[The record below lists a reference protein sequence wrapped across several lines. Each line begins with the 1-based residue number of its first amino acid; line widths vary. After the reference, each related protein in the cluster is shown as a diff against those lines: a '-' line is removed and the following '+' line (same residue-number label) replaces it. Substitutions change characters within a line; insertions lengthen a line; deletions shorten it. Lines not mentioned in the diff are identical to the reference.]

1 MNMTAAMEARTNK
14 PLTACTDQEI
24 YLALLDIVREQ
35 SAARVRPVTGRKL
48 YYISAEFLIGK
59 LLSNNLINLGLYND
73 TRAALAAAGKNL
85 SDIEE
90 VEPEPSLGN
99 GGLGRLAACFL
110 DSLAT
115 LNLPGDGVGLR
126 YHFGLFHQSF
136 KDGVQNELP
145 DPWLTAHS
153 WAEKTDTV
161 YPVELAGKTYN
172 ARLYKL
178 AVTGYEGR
186 TNTLNLF
193 DLDTIDE
200 SIVHDGITFDKTDID
215 KNLTLFL
222 YPDDSDEAGR
232 RLRVYQQYLMV
243 SAGAQLILAE
253 CAARGCDYHDLADYA
268 AIQINDTHPSMVIP
282 ELIRLLG
289 EKGIDF
295 DEAVEIVT
303 KTCAYTNHTILA
315 EALEKWP
322 RAYLDAVVPQ
332 LMPIIEK
339 LDTLARTRT
348 TDESLAIIDGDDRV
362 HMAHMD
368 IHFTHSTNGVAYLHT
383 EILKN
388 SELHGFYQL
397 YPEKFNNKTNGI
409 TFRRWLLECDPAL
422 TAEIDTIDAAAL
434 QPGEE
439 KTLQERKNVI
449 THAQSILA
457 GITAAH
463 LALAGDEDG
472 EQAGAADLLGG
483 AVDGL
488 QNSARLDESLTA
500 MSERL
505 NDLYY
510 SARELATDLADRLDA
525 YGFDAGELDQIETRL
540 DAIYRI
546 KQKFGMEVDELLARR
561 EAAAA
566 ELETFQ
572 SSGQKIAELKAQMQT
587 LYAAAKEAAEKL
599 TQSRLK
605 GFAAMNKEMKAALEF
620 LNMPGIRFALK
631 HTRGPL
637 SSHGQDTVEF
647 LISTNPGEEPKPLA
661 KIASGGE
668 LSRIM
673 LAFKSALADRD
684 ALPTV
689 IYDEIDTGVS
699 GLAAGRIGQLLHQTA
714 RGHQVLCITH
724 TPQVA
729 AFADNQLLIQK
740 NVRKDRTFTEI
751 HTLDMDGR
759 VEVLAR
765 MISGDKVSELSLA
778 SARELIEKS
787 K

>member
-1 MNMTAAMEARTNK
+1 MLANLKIENVAVIEKAEVHFTPGFNVLTGETGAGKSIVIDSINAILGNRTSRELVRSGAQKACIWATFEDIPDSVKKQLEKCGYEVSDDLLLYREINAEGKGSCRVNGMPATAAVVRDISAGLLSIHGQHDSQSLTN
-14 PLTACTDQEI
+14 PALH
-24 YLALLDIVREQ
+24 LGLLDQ
-35 SAARVRPVTGRKL
+35 YAQ
-48 YYISAEFLIGK
+48 
-59 LLSNNLINLGLYND
+59 N
-73 TRAALAAAGKNL
+73 RA
-85 SDIEE
+85 
-90 VEPEPSLGN
+90 
-99 GGLGRLAACFL
+99 
-110 DSLAT
+110 
-115 LNLPGDGVGLR
+115 
-126 YHFGLFHQSF
+126 LF
-136 KDGVQNELP
+136 
-145 DPWLTAHS
+145 
-153 WAEKTDTV
+153 
-161 YPVELAGKTYN
+161 
-172 ARLYKL
+172 
-178 AVTGYEGR
+178 
-186 TNTLNLF
+186 
-193 DLDTIDE
+193 
-200 SIVHDGITFDKTDID
+200 
-215 KNLTLFL
+215 
-222 YPDDSDEAGR
+222 
-232 RLRVYQQYLMV
+232 
-243 SAGAQLILAE
+243 
-253 CAARGCDYHDLADYA
+253 ADYYRRYRA
-268 AIQINDTHPSMVIP
+268 LV
-282 ELIRLLG
+282 
-289 EKGIDF
+289 
-295 DEAVEIVT
+295 AV
-303 KTCAYTNHTILA
+303 K
-315 EALEKWP
+315 
-322 RAYLDAVVPQ
+322 RQLDALNANEADKQ
-332 LMPIIEK
+332 RRIE
-339 LDTLARTRT
+339 
-348 TDESLAIIDGDDRV
+348 
-362 HMAHMD
+362 
-368 IHFTHSTNGVAYLHT
+368 
-383 EILKN
+383 
-388 SELHGFYQL
+388 
-397 YPEKFNNKTNGI
+397 
-409 TFRRWLLECDPAL
+409 AL
-422 TAEIDTIDAAAL
+422 TAEINAIDAAAL

-449 THAQSILA
+449 THAQSILE

-472 EQAGAADLLGG
+472 EQSGAADLLGG

-488 QNSARLDESLTA
+488 QNSARLDETLSPL
-500 MSERL
+500 SERL
-505 NDLYY
+505 SDLYY

-525 YGFDAGELDQIETRL
+525 YGFDAGELDQIESRL
-540 DAIYRI
+540 DTIYRI

-561 EAAAA
+561 ETAAA

-587 LYAAAKEAAEKL
+587 LYADAKQAAEKL

-631 HTRGPL
+631 HARGPL
-637 SSHGQDTVEF
+637 ASHGQDTVEF

-714 RGHQVLCITH
+714 KGHQVLCITH

-740 NVRKDRTFTEI
+740 NVRNDRTFTEI

>member
-1 MNMTAAMEARTNK
+1 MLANLKIENVAVIEKAEVNFTPGFNVLTGETGAGKSILIDSINAILGNRTSRELVRSGAQKACIWATFERIPDSVKKQLEKCGYEANDDLLLYREINAEGKGSCRVNGMPATAAVVRDISAGLLSIHGQHDSQSLTN
-14 PLTACTDQEI
+14 PALH
-24 YLALLDIVREQ
+24 LGLLDQYAQNRALFAEYYRRYREL
-35 SAARVRPVTGRKL
+35 VTVKR
-48 YYISAEFLIGK
+48 
-59 LLSNNLINLGLYND
+59 
-73 TRAALAAAGKNL
+73 
-85 SDIEE
+85 
-90 VEPEPSLGN
+90 
-99 GGLGRLAACFL
+99 
-110 DSLAT
+110 
-115 LNLPGDGVGLR
+115 
-126 YHFGLFHQSF
+126 Q
-136 KDGVQNELP
+136 
-145 DPWLTAHS
+145 
-153 WAEKTDTV
+153 
-161 YPVELAGKTYN
+161 
-172 ARLYKL
+172 
-178 AVTGYEGR
+178 
-186 TNTLNLF
+186 
-193 DLDTIDE
+193 
-200 SIVHDGITFDKTDID
+200 
-215 KNLTLFL
+215 
-222 YPDDSDEAGR
+222 
-232 RLRVYQQYLMV
+232 
-243 SAGAQLILAE
+243 
-253 CAARGCDYHDLADYA
+253 
-268 AIQINDTHPSMVIP
+268 
-282 ELIRLLG
+282 
-289 EKGIDF
+289 
-295 DEAVEIVT
+295 
-303 KTCAYTNHTILA
+303 
-315 EALEKWP
+315 
-322 RAYLDAVVPQ
+322 LDALNASESDKQ
-332 LMPIIEK
+332 RRIE
-339 LDTLARTRT
+339 
-348 TDESLAIIDGDDRV
+348 
-362 HMAHMD
+362 
-368 IHFTHSTNGVAYLHT
+368 
-383 EILKN
+383 
-388 SELHGFYQL
+388 
-397 YPEKFNNKTNGI
+397 
-409 TFRRWLLECDPAL
+409 AL

-449 THAQSILA
+449 THAQSILE

-472 EQAGAADLLGG
+472 EQSGAADLLGG

-488 QNSARLDESLTA
+488 QNSARLDETLAS

-525 YGFDAGELDQIETRL
+525 YGFDTGELDQIESRL
-540 DAIYRI
+540 DTIYRI

-631 HTRGPL
+631 HARGPL
-637 SSHGQDTVEF
+637 SSHGQDSVEF

-714 RGHQVLCITH
+714 KGHQVLCITH

-740 NVRKDRTFTEI
+740 NVRNDRTFTEI

>member
-1 MNMTAAMEARTNK
+1 MLANLKIENVAVIEKAEVHFTPGFNVLTGETGAGKSILIDSINAILGNRTSRELVRSGAQKACIWATFEDIPDSVKKQLEKCGYEVSDDLLLYREINAEGKGSCRVNGMPATAAVVRDISAGLLSIHGQHDSQSLTN
-14 PLTACTDQEI
+14 PALH
-24 YLALLDIVREQ
+24 LGLLDQ
-35 SAARVRPVTGRKL
+35 YAQ
-48 YYISAEFLIGK
+48 
-59 LLSNNLINLGLYND
+59 N
-73 TRAALAAAGKNL
+73 RA
-85 SDIEE
+85 
-90 VEPEPSLGN
+90 
-99 GGLGRLAACFL
+99 
-110 DSLAT
+110 
-115 LNLPGDGVGLR
+115 
-126 YHFGLFHQSF
+126 LF
-136 KDGVQNELP
+136 
-145 DPWLTAHS
+145 
-153 WAEKTDTV
+153 
-161 YPVELAGKTYN
+161 
-172 ARLYKL
+172 
-178 AVTGYEGR
+178 
-186 TNTLNLF
+186 
-193 DLDTIDE
+193 
-200 SIVHDGITFDKTDID
+200 
-215 KNLTLFL
+215 
-222 YPDDSDEAGR
+222 
-232 RLRVYQQYLMV
+232 
-243 SAGAQLILAE
+243 
-253 CAARGCDYHDLADYA
+253 ADYYRRYRA
-268 AIQINDTHPSMVIP
+268 LV
-282 ELIRLLG
+282 
-289 EKGIDF
+289 
-295 DEAVEIVT
+295 AV
-303 KTCAYTNHTILA
+303 K
-315 EALEKWP
+315 
-322 RAYLDAVVPQ
+322 RQLDALNANEADKQ
-332 LMPIIEK
+332 RRIE
-339 LDTLARTRT
+339 
-348 TDESLAIIDGDDRV
+348 
-362 HMAHMD
+362 
-368 IHFTHSTNGVAYLHT
+368 
-383 EILKN
+383 
-388 SELHGFYQL
+388 
-397 YPEKFNNKTNGI
+397 
-409 TFRRWLLECDPAL
+409 AL
-422 TAEIDTIDAAAL
+422 TAEINAIDAAAL

-449 THAQSILA
+449 THAQSILE

-472 EQAGAADLLGG
+472 EQSGAADLLGG

-488 QNSARLDESLTA
+488 QNSARLDETLSPL
-500 MSERL
+500 SERL

-525 YGFDAGELDQIETRL
+525 YGFDAGELDQIESRL
-540 DAIYRI
+540 DTIYRI
-546 KQKFGMEVDELLARR
+546 KQKFGMEVDELLERR

-587 LYAAAKEAAEKL
+587 LYADAKQAAEKL

-631 HTRGPL
+631 HARGPL
-637 SSHGQDTVEF
+637 ASHGQDTVEF

-714 RGHQVLCITH
+714 KGHQVLCITH

-740 NVRKDRTFTEI
+740 NVRNDRTFTEI

>member
-1 MNMTAAMEARTNK
+1 MLASLKIENVAVIEKAEVNFTPGFNVLTGETGAGKSILIDSINAILGNRTSRELVRSGAQKACIWATFESIPASVKKQLEKCGYEVTDDLLLYREINAEGKGSCRVNGMPATAAVVRDISSGLLSIHGQHDSQSLTN
-14 PLTACTDQEI
+14 PALH
-24 YLALLDIVREQ
+24 LGLLDQYAQNRDLFAEYYRRYREL
-35 SAARVRPVTGRKL
+35 VTVKR
-48 YYISAEFLIGK
+48 
-59 LLSNNLINLGLYND
+59 
-73 TRAALAAAGKNL
+73 
-85 SDIEE
+85 
-90 VEPEPSLGN
+90 
-99 GGLGRLAACFL
+99 
-110 DSLAT
+110 
-115 LNLPGDGVGLR
+115 
-126 YHFGLFHQSF
+126 Q
-136 KDGVQNELP
+136 
-145 DPWLTAHS
+145 
-153 WAEKTDTV
+153 
-161 YPVELAGKTYN
+161 
-172 ARLYKL
+172 
-178 AVTGYEGR
+178 
-186 TNTLNLF
+186 
-193 DLDTIDE
+193 
-200 SIVHDGITFDKTDID
+200 
-215 KNLTLFL
+215 
-222 YPDDSDEAGR
+222 
-232 RLRVYQQYLMV
+232 
-243 SAGAQLILAE
+243 
-253 CAARGCDYHDLADYA
+253 
-268 AIQINDTHPSMVIP
+268 
-282 ELIRLLG
+282 
-289 EKGIDF
+289 
-295 DEAVEIVT
+295 
-303 KTCAYTNHTILA
+303 
-315 EALEKWP
+315 
-322 RAYLDAVVPQ
+322 LDALNASESDKQ
-332 LMPIIEK
+332 RRIE
-339 LDTLARTRT
+339 
-348 TDESLAIIDGDDRV
+348 
-362 HMAHMD
+362 
-368 IHFTHSTNGVAYLHT
+368 
-383 EILKN
+383 
-388 SELHGFYQL
+388 
-397 YPEKFNNKTNGI
+397 
-409 TFRRWLLECDPAL
+409 AL

-540 DAIYRI
+540 DTIYRI

-647 LISTNPGEEPKPLA
+647 LISTNLGEEPKPLA

-751 HTLDMDGR
+751 YTLDMDGR

>member
-1 MNMTAAMEARTNK
+1 MLANLKIENVAVIEKAEVNFTPGFNVLTGETGAGKSILIDSINAILGNRTSRELVRSGAQKACIWATFERIPDSVKKQLEKCGYEANDDLLLYREINAEGKGSCRVNGMPATAAVVRDISAGLLSIHGQHDSQSLTN
-14 PLTACTDQEI
+14 PALH
-24 YLALLDIVREQ
+24 LGLLDQYAQNRALFAEYYRRYREL
-35 SAARVRPVTGRKL
+35 VTVKR
-48 YYISAEFLIGK
+48 
-59 LLSNNLINLGLYND
+59 
-73 TRAALAAAGKNL
+73 
-85 SDIEE
+85 
-90 VEPEPSLGN
+90 
-99 GGLGRLAACFL
+99 
-110 DSLAT
+110 
-115 LNLPGDGVGLR
+115 
-126 YHFGLFHQSF
+126 Q
-136 KDGVQNELP
+136 
-145 DPWLTAHS
+145 
-153 WAEKTDTV
+153 
-161 YPVELAGKTYN
+161 
-172 ARLYKL
+172 
-178 AVTGYEGR
+178 
-186 TNTLNLF
+186 
-193 DLDTIDE
+193 
-200 SIVHDGITFDKTDID
+200 
-215 KNLTLFL
+215 
-222 YPDDSDEAGR
+222 
-232 RLRVYQQYLMV
+232 
-243 SAGAQLILAE
+243 
-253 CAARGCDYHDLADYA
+253 
-268 AIQINDTHPSMVIP
+268 
-282 ELIRLLG
+282 
-289 EKGIDF
+289 
-295 DEAVEIVT
+295 
-303 KTCAYTNHTILA
+303 
-315 EALEKWP
+315 
-322 RAYLDAVVPQ
+322 LDALNASESDKQ
-332 LMPIIEK
+332 RRIE
-339 LDTLARTRT
+339 
-348 TDESLAIIDGDDRV
+348 
-362 HMAHMD
+362 
-368 IHFTHSTNGVAYLHT
+368 
-383 EILKN
+383 
-388 SELHGFYQL
+388 
-397 YPEKFNNKTNGI
+397 
-409 TFRRWLLECDPAL
+409 AL

-449 THAQSILA
+449 THAQSILE

-472 EQAGAADLLGG
+472 EQSGAADLLGG

-488 QNSARLDESLTA
+488 QNSARLDETLA
-500 MSERL
+500 PMSERL

-525 YGFDAGELDQIETRL
+525 YGFDIGELDQIESRL
-540 DAIYRI
+540 DTIYRI

-631 HTRGPL
+631 HARGPL

-714 RGHQVLCITH
+714 KGHQVLCITH

-740 NVRKDRTFTEI
+740 NVRNDRTFTEI

>member
-1 MNMTAAMEARTNK
+1 MLANLKIENVAVIEKAEVNFTPGFNVLTGETGAGKSILIDSINAILGNRTSRELVRSGAQKACIWATFESIPDSVKKQLEKCGYEANDDLLLYREINAEGKGSCRVNGMPATAAVVRDISAGLLSIHGQHDSQSLTN
-14 PLTACTDQEI
+14 PALH
-24 YLALLDIVREQ
+24 LGLLDQYAQNRALFAEYYRRYREL
-35 SAARVRPVTGRKL
+35 VTVKR
-48 YYISAEFLIGK
+48 
-59 LLSNNLINLGLYND
+59 
-73 TRAALAAAGKNL
+73 
-85 SDIEE
+85 
-90 VEPEPSLGN
+90 
-99 GGLGRLAACFL
+99 
-110 DSLAT
+110 
-115 LNLPGDGVGLR
+115 
-126 YHFGLFHQSF
+126 Q
-136 KDGVQNELP
+136 
-145 DPWLTAHS
+145 
-153 WAEKTDTV
+153 
-161 YPVELAGKTYN
+161 
-172 ARLYKL
+172 
-178 AVTGYEGR
+178 
-186 TNTLNLF
+186 
-193 DLDTIDE
+193 
-200 SIVHDGITFDKTDID
+200 
-215 KNLTLFL
+215 
-222 YPDDSDEAGR
+222 
-232 RLRVYQQYLMV
+232 
-243 SAGAQLILAE
+243 
-253 CAARGCDYHDLADYA
+253 
-268 AIQINDTHPSMVIP
+268 
-282 ELIRLLG
+282 
-289 EKGIDF
+289 
-295 DEAVEIVT
+295 
-303 KTCAYTNHTILA
+303 
-315 EALEKWP
+315 
-322 RAYLDAVVPQ
+322 LDALNASESDKQ
-332 LMPIIEK
+332 RRIE
-339 LDTLARTRT
+339 
-348 TDESLAIIDGDDRV
+348 
-362 HMAHMD
+362 
-368 IHFTHSTNGVAYLHT
+368 
-383 EILKN
+383 
-388 SELHGFYQL
+388 
-397 YPEKFNNKTNGI
+397 
-409 TFRRWLLECDPAL
+409 AL

-449 THAQSILA
+449 THAQSILE

-472 EQAGAADLLGG
+472 EQSGAADLLGG

-488 QNSARLDESLTA
+488 QNSARLDETLA
-500 MSERL
+500 PMSERL

-525 YGFDAGELDQIETRL
+525 YGFDAGELDQIESRL
-540 DAIYRI
+540 DTIYRI

-631 HTRGPL
+631 HARGPL

-714 RGHQVLCITH
+714 KGHQVLCITH

-740 NVRKDRTFTEI
+740 NVRNDRTFTEI

>member
-1 MNMTAAMEARTNK
+1 MLASLKIENVAVIEKAEVNFTPGFNVLTGETGAGKSILIDSINAILGNRTSRELVRSGAQKACIWATFESIPTSVKKQLEKCGYEVTDDLLLYREINAEGKGSCRVNGMPATAAVVRDISSGLLSIHGQHDSQSLTN
-14 PLTACTDQEI
+14 PALH
-24 YLALLDIVREQ
+24 LGLLDQYAQNRDLFAEYYRRYREL
-35 SAARVRPVTGRKL
+35 VTVKR
-48 YYISAEFLIGK
+48 
-59 LLSNNLINLGLYND
+59 
-73 TRAALAAAGKNL
+73 
-85 SDIEE
+85 
-90 VEPEPSLGN
+90 
-99 GGLGRLAACFL
+99 
-110 DSLAT
+110 
-115 LNLPGDGVGLR
+115 
-126 YHFGLFHQSF
+126 Q
-136 KDGVQNELP
+136 
-145 DPWLTAHS
+145 
-153 WAEKTDTV
+153 
-161 YPVELAGKTYN
+161 
-172 ARLYKL
+172 
-178 AVTGYEGR
+178 
-186 TNTLNLF
+186 
-193 DLDTIDE
+193 
-200 SIVHDGITFDKTDID
+200 
-215 KNLTLFL
+215 
-222 YPDDSDEAGR
+222 
-232 RLRVYQQYLMV
+232 
-243 SAGAQLILAE
+243 
-253 CAARGCDYHDLADYA
+253 
-268 AIQINDTHPSMVIP
+268 
-282 ELIRLLG
+282 
-289 EKGIDF
+289 
-295 DEAVEIVT
+295 
-303 KTCAYTNHTILA
+303 
-315 EALEKWP
+315 
-322 RAYLDAVVPQ
+322 LDALNASESDKQ
-332 LMPIIEK
+332 RRIE
-339 LDTLARTRT
+339 
-348 TDESLAIIDGDDRV
+348 
-362 HMAHMD
+362 
-368 IHFTHSTNGVAYLHT
+368 
-383 EILKN
+383 
-388 SELHGFYQL
+388 
-397 YPEKFNNKTNGI
+397 
-409 TFRRWLLECDPAL
+409 AL

-540 DAIYRI
+540 DTIYRI

-740 NVRKDRTFTEI
+740 NVRKDRTVTEI

>member
-1 MNMTAAMEARTNK
+1 MLASLKIENVAVIEKAEVNFTPGFNVLTGETGAGKSILIDSINAILGNRTSRELVRSGAQKACIWATFESIPTSVKKQLEKCGYEVTDDLLLYREINAEGKGSCRVNGMPATAAVVRDISSGLLSFHGQHDSQSLTN
-14 PLTACTDQEI
+14 PALH
-24 YLALLDIVREQ
+24 LGLLDQYAQNRDLFAEYYRRYREL
-35 SAARVRPVTGRKL
+35 VTVKR
-48 YYISAEFLIGK
+48 
-59 LLSNNLINLGLYND
+59 
-73 TRAALAAAGKNL
+73 
-85 SDIEE
+85 
-90 VEPEPSLGN
+90 
-99 GGLGRLAACFL
+99 
-110 DSLAT
+110 
-115 LNLPGDGVGLR
+115 
-126 YHFGLFHQSF
+126 Q
-136 KDGVQNELP
+136 
-145 DPWLTAHS
+145 
-153 WAEKTDTV
+153 
-161 YPVELAGKTYN
+161 
-172 ARLYKL
+172 
-178 AVTGYEGR
+178 
-186 TNTLNLF
+186 
-193 DLDTIDE
+193 
-200 SIVHDGITFDKTDID
+200 
-215 KNLTLFL
+215 
-222 YPDDSDEAGR
+222 
-232 RLRVYQQYLMV
+232 
-243 SAGAQLILAE
+243 
-253 CAARGCDYHDLADYA
+253 
-268 AIQINDTHPSMVIP
+268 
-282 ELIRLLG
+282 
-289 EKGIDF
+289 
-295 DEAVEIVT
+295 
-303 KTCAYTNHTILA
+303 
-315 EALEKWP
+315 
-322 RAYLDAVVPQ
+322 LDALNASESDKQ
-332 LMPIIEK
+332 RRIE
-339 LDTLARTRT
+339 
-348 TDESLAIIDGDDRV
+348 
-362 HMAHMD
+362 
-368 IHFTHSTNGVAYLHT
+368 
-383 EILKN
+383 
-388 SELHGFYQL
+388 
-397 YPEKFNNKTNGI
+397 
-409 TFRRWLLECDPAL
+409 AL

-540 DAIYRI
+540 DTIYRI

>member
-1 MNMTAAMEARTNK
+1 MLANLKIENVAVIEKAEVNFTPGFNVLTGETGAGKSILIDSINAILGNRTSRELVRSGAQKACIWATFENIPDSVKKQLEKCGYEANDDLLLYREINAEGKGSCRVNGMPATAAVVRDISAGLLSIHGQHDSQSLTN
-14 PLTACTDQEI
+14 PALH
-24 YLALLDIVREQ
+24 LGLLDQYAQNRALFAEYYRRYREL
-35 SAARVRPVTGRKL
+35 VTVKR
-48 YYISAEFLIGK
+48 
-59 LLSNNLINLGLYND
+59 
-73 TRAALAAAGKNL
+73 
-85 SDIEE
+85 
-90 VEPEPSLGN
+90 
-99 GGLGRLAACFL
+99 
-110 DSLAT
+110 
-115 LNLPGDGVGLR
+115 
-126 YHFGLFHQSF
+126 Q
-136 KDGVQNELP
+136 
-145 DPWLTAHS
+145 
-153 WAEKTDTV
+153 
-161 YPVELAGKTYN
+161 
-172 ARLYKL
+172 
-178 AVTGYEGR
+178 
-186 TNTLNLF
+186 
-193 DLDTIDE
+193 
-200 SIVHDGITFDKTDID
+200 
-215 KNLTLFL
+215 
-222 YPDDSDEAGR
+222 
-232 RLRVYQQYLMV
+232 
-243 SAGAQLILAE
+243 
-253 CAARGCDYHDLADYA
+253 
-268 AIQINDTHPSMVIP
+268 
-282 ELIRLLG
+282 
-289 EKGIDF
+289 
-295 DEAVEIVT
+295 
-303 KTCAYTNHTILA
+303 
-315 EALEKWP
+315 
-322 RAYLDAVVPQ
+322 LDALNASESDKQ
-332 LMPIIEK
+332 RRIE
-339 LDTLARTRT
+339 
-348 TDESLAIIDGDDRV
+348 
-362 HMAHMD
+362 
-368 IHFTHSTNGVAYLHT
+368 
-383 EILKN
+383 
-388 SELHGFYQL
+388 
-397 YPEKFNNKTNGI
+397 
-409 TFRRWLLECDPAL
+409 AL

-449 THAQSILA
+449 THAQSILE

-472 EQAGAADLLGG
+472 EQSGAADLLGG

-488 QNSARLDESLTA
+488 QNSARLDETLA
-500 MSERL
+500 PMSERL

-525 YGFDAGELDQIETRL
+525 YGFDAGELDQIESRL
-540 DAIYRI
+540 DTIYRI

-631 HTRGPL
+631 HARGPL

-714 RGHQVLCITH
+714 KGHQVLCITH

-740 NVRKDRTFTEI
+740 NVRNDRTFTEI

-765 MISGDKVSELSLA
+765 MISGDKVSDLSLA

>member
-1 MNMTAAMEARTNK
+1 MLANLKIENVAVIEKAEVNFTPGFNVLTGETGAGKSIMIDSINAILGNRTSRELVRSGAQKACIWATFERIPDSVKKQLEKCGYEANDDLLLYREINAEGKGSCRVNGMPATAAVVRDISAGLLSIHGQHDSQSLTN
-14 PLTACTDQEI
+14 PALH
-24 YLALLDIVREQ
+24 LGLLDQYAQNRALFAEYYRRYREL
-35 SAARVRPVTGRKL
+35 VTVKR
-48 YYISAEFLIGK
+48 
-59 LLSNNLINLGLYND
+59 
-73 TRAALAAAGKNL
+73 
-85 SDIEE
+85 
-90 VEPEPSLGN
+90 
-99 GGLGRLAACFL
+99 
-110 DSLAT
+110 
-115 LNLPGDGVGLR
+115 
-126 YHFGLFHQSF
+126 Q
-136 KDGVQNELP
+136 
-145 DPWLTAHS
+145 
-153 WAEKTDTV
+153 
-161 YPVELAGKTYN
+161 
-172 ARLYKL
+172 
-178 AVTGYEGR
+178 
-186 TNTLNLF
+186 
-193 DLDTIDE
+193 
-200 SIVHDGITFDKTDID
+200 
-215 KNLTLFL
+215 
-222 YPDDSDEAGR
+222 
-232 RLRVYQQYLMV
+232 
-243 SAGAQLILAE
+243 
-253 CAARGCDYHDLADYA
+253 
-268 AIQINDTHPSMVIP
+268 
-282 ELIRLLG
+282 
-289 EKGIDF
+289 
-295 DEAVEIVT
+295 
-303 KTCAYTNHTILA
+303 
-315 EALEKWP
+315 
-322 RAYLDAVVPQ
+322 LDALNASESDKQ
-332 LMPIIEK
+332 RRIE
-339 LDTLARTRT
+339 
-348 TDESLAIIDGDDRV
+348 
-362 HMAHMD
+362 
-368 IHFTHSTNGVAYLHT
+368 
-383 EILKN
+383 
-388 SELHGFYQL
+388 
-397 YPEKFNNKTNGI
+397 
-409 TFRRWLLECDPAL
+409 AL

-449 THAQSILA
+449 THAQSILE

-472 EQAGAADLLGG
+472 EQSGAADLLGG

-488 QNSARLDESLTA
+488 QNSARLDETLA
-500 MSERL
+500 PMSERL

-525 YGFDAGELDQIETRL
+525 YGFDTGELDQIESRL
-540 DAIYRI
+540 DTIYRI

-631 HTRGPL
+631 HARGPL
-637 SSHGQDTVEF
+637 SSHGQDSVEF

-714 RGHQVLCITH
+714 KGHQVLCITH

-740 NVRKDRTFTEI
+740 NVRNDRTFTEI

>member
-1 MNMTAAMEARTNK
+1 MLANLKIENVAVIEKAEVNFTPGFNVLTGETGAGKSILIDSINAILGNRTSRELVRSGAQKACIWATFERIPDSVKKQLEKCGYEANDDLLLYREINAEGKGSCRVNGMPATAAVVRDISAGLLSIHGQHDSQSLTN
-14 PLTACTDQEI
+14 PALH
-24 YLALLDIVREQ
+24 LGLLDQYAQNRALFAEYYRRYREL
-35 SAARVRPVTGRKL
+35 VTVKR
-48 YYISAEFLIGK
+48 
-59 LLSNNLINLGLYND
+59 
-73 TRAALAAAGKNL
+73 
-85 SDIEE
+85 
-90 VEPEPSLGN
+90 
-99 GGLGRLAACFL
+99 
-110 DSLAT
+110 
-115 LNLPGDGVGLR
+115 
-126 YHFGLFHQSF
+126 Q
-136 KDGVQNELP
+136 
-145 DPWLTAHS
+145 
-153 WAEKTDTV
+153 
-161 YPVELAGKTYN
+161 
-172 ARLYKL
+172 
-178 AVTGYEGR
+178 
-186 TNTLNLF
+186 
-193 DLDTIDE
+193 
-200 SIVHDGITFDKTDID
+200 
-215 KNLTLFL
+215 
-222 YPDDSDEAGR
+222 
-232 RLRVYQQYLMV
+232 
-243 SAGAQLILAE
+243 
-253 CAARGCDYHDLADYA
+253 
-268 AIQINDTHPSMVIP
+268 
-282 ELIRLLG
+282 
-289 EKGIDF
+289 
-295 DEAVEIVT
+295 
-303 KTCAYTNHTILA
+303 
-315 EALEKWP
+315 
-322 RAYLDAVVPQ
+322 LDALNASESDKQ
-332 LMPIIEK
+332 RRIE
-339 LDTLARTRT
+339 
-348 TDESLAIIDGDDRV
+348 
-362 HMAHMD
+362 
-368 IHFTHSTNGVAYLHT
+368 
-383 EILKN
+383 
-388 SELHGFYQL
+388 
-397 YPEKFNNKTNGI
+397 
-409 TFRRWLLECDPAL
+409 AL

-449 THAQSILA
+449 THAQSILE

-472 EQAGAADLLGG
+472 EQSGAADLLGG

-488 QNSARLDESLTA
+488 QNSARLDETLA
-500 MSERL
+500 PMSERL

-525 YGFDAGELDQIETRL
+525 YGFDTGELDQIESRL
-540 DAIYRI
+540 DTIYRI

-631 HTRGPL
+631 HALGPL

-714 RGHQVLCITH
+714 KGHQVLCITH

-740 NVRKDRTFTEI
+740 NVRNDRTFTEI

-765 MISGDKVSELSLA
+765 MISGDKVSDLSLA

>member
-1 MNMTAAMEARTNK
+1 MLASLKIENVAVIEKAEVNFTPGFNVLTGETGAGKSILIDSINAILGNRTSRELVRSGAQKACIWATFESIPASVKKQLEKCGYEVTDDLLLYREINAEGKGSCRVNGMPATAAVVRDISSGLLSIHGQHDSQSLTN
-14 PLTACTDQEI
+14 PALH
-24 YLALLDIVREQ
+24 LGLLDQYAQNRDLFAEYYRRYREL
-35 SAARVRPVTGRKL
+35 VTVKR
-48 YYISAEFLIGK
+48 
-59 LLSNNLINLGLYND
+59 
-73 TRAALAAAGKNL
+73 
-85 SDIEE
+85 
-90 VEPEPSLGN
+90 
-99 GGLGRLAACFL
+99 
-110 DSLAT
+110 
-115 LNLPGDGVGLR
+115 
-126 YHFGLFHQSF
+126 Q
-136 KDGVQNELP
+136 
-145 DPWLTAHS
+145 
-153 WAEKTDTV
+153 
-161 YPVELAGKTYN
+161 
-172 ARLYKL
+172 
-178 AVTGYEGR
+178 
-186 TNTLNLF
+186 
-193 DLDTIDE
+193 
-200 SIVHDGITFDKTDID
+200 
-215 KNLTLFL
+215 
-222 YPDDSDEAGR
+222 
-232 RLRVYQQYLMV
+232 
-243 SAGAQLILAE
+243 
-253 CAARGCDYHDLADYA
+253 
-268 AIQINDTHPSMVIP
+268 
-282 ELIRLLG
+282 
-289 EKGIDF
+289 
-295 DEAVEIVT
+295 
-303 KTCAYTNHTILA
+303 
-315 EALEKWP
+315 
-322 RAYLDAVVPQ
+322 LDALNASESDKQ
-332 LMPIIEK
+332 RRIE
-339 LDTLARTRT
+339 
-348 TDESLAIIDGDDRV
+348 
-362 HMAHMD
+362 
-368 IHFTHSTNGVAYLHT
+368 
-383 EILKN
+383 
-388 SELHGFYQL
+388 
-397 YPEKFNNKTNGI
+397 
-409 TFRRWLLECDPAL
+409 AL

-525 YGFDAGELDQIETRL
+525 YGFDVGELDQIETRL
-540 DAIYRI
+540 DTIYRI

-572 SSGQKIAELKAQMQT
+572 SSGQKIAELKARMQT